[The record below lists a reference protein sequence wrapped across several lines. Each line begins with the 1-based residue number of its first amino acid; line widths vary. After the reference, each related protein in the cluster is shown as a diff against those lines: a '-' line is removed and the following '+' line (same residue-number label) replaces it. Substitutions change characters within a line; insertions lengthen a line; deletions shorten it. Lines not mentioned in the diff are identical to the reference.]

1 MSELINN
8 SQSRKELLKHM
19 ILQLHDGVA
28 PEAVRAR
35 MVELM
40 AKIPYGEVVEVE
52 QELINEGLPES
63 EVLRL
68 CDIHTEALEGHID
81 LAGMK
86 LVAPGHPVDTFKQEN
101 RELARVASQLNDL
114 FAVVQAEAS
123 GRVQETY
130 LNSVKTLFNSLMDVD
145 KHYRRKE
152 NLLFP
157 FLEKYGI
164 TGPPKVMWGK
174 HDETRDLLKN
184 AINSLNMPGELTS
197 EMMQMKIDLHLKPA
211 ARAITDM
218 IMKEE
223 EILLPMTLDKL
234 SEADWYD
241 IYRQTNE
248 IGYCLYDPKF
258 SWKPA
263 GIEIHEETSAEEGTV
278 SLPSGKFSSEELMAI
293 LNTLPIDIT
302 FVDRNDK
309 VKYFSQGRERIFD
322 RNRAILGRDVRMCH
336 PPSSVHIVD
345 QIVGDFKSGKADSAP
360 FWIQMGG
367 KFIHIEYFALRNEK
381 GEYLGT
387 VEMSQD
393 LTEKRALAGDQRLL
407 SYRKVTQS
415 ETPPSG
421 HKPVGHHEAVMPSQP
436 DKAGSSAKSINGE
449 NPDNG
454 SADNQGTEPA
464 GKKIVP
470 KISLDAR
477 PLLARGIHP
486 LAQVQSECATLKP
499 GEVFEIITPFPPAP
513 MIEKMAA
520 DGFETR
526 SEMGNDGMFHTYF
539 TRL

>member
-19 ILQLHDGVA
+19 ILQLHEGVA

-68 CDIHTEALEGHID
+68 CDVHTEALEGHID

-86 LVAPGHPVDTFKQEN
+86 IVAPGHPVDTFKQEN
-101 RELARVASQLNDL
+101 KELTKVVGQLNEL
-114 FAVVQAEAS
+114 F
-123 GRVQETY
+123 GRVGIEMRGPGTEKY
-130 LNSVKTLFNSLMDVD
+130 LNTIKSLFNNLMDVD

-157 FLEKYGI
+157 YLEKYGI

-174 HDETRDLLKN
+174 HDETRELLKN
-184 AINSLNMPGELTS
+184 AINALNMPGEFTP
-197 EMMQMKIDLHLKPA
+197 EMMEMKTDLHLRPA
-211 ARAITDM
+211 AKAITDM

-223 EILLPMTLDKL
+223 EILFPMTLDKL
-234 SEADWYD
+234 NEADWYD
-241 IYRQTNE
+241 IYRQTLE

-258 SWKPA
+258 SWKPQ
-263 GIEIHEETSAEEGTV
+263 GIKTEEEFSAEEGTV
-278 SLPSGKFSSEELMAI
+278 NLPSGRFTTEELLAI
-293 LNTLPIDIT
+293 LNTLPVDIT

-309 VKYFSQGRERIFD
+309 VKYFSQGKERIFD
-322 RNRAILGRDVRMCH
+322 RNRSILGRDVRMCH

-367 KFIHIEYFALRNEK
+367 KFIHIEYFALRNDK

-393 LTEKRALAGDQRLL
+393 LTEKRALNGDQRLL
-407 SYRKVTQS
+407 SYRKSQKTESMIQKDQS
-415 ETPPSG
+415 EVKG
-421 HKPVGHHEAVMPSQP
+421 
-436 DKAGSSAKSINGE
+436 
-449 NPDNG
+449 
-454 SADNQGTEPA
+454 
-464 GKKIVP
+464 GKEKETAASKI
-470 KISLDAR
+470 ILDAR
-477 PLLARGIHP
+477 PLLAQGIHP
-486 LAQVQSECATLKP
+486 LARVQEECATLLP
-499 GEVFEIITPFPPAP
+499 GEVYEVITPFPPAP
-513 MIEKMAA
+513 MIEKMAIA
-520 DGFETR
+520 GYQTR
-526 SEMGNDGMFHTYF
+526 SETGADGLFHTYF
-539 TRL
+539 TK